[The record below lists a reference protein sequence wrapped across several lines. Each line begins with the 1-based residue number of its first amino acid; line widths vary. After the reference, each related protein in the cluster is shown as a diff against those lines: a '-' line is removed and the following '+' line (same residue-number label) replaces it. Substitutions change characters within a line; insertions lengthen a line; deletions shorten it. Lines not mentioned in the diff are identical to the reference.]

1 MMATARR
8 HLLLRASQ
16 ITAIGVLAIVLV
28 TQLTPEATSRDYRP
42 EGEPLPVPTRQLA
55 AVDADAFGGILVGLR
70 GTPVI
75 VNVWASWCAPCRV
88 EMPLLERAAEEY
100 DSRVAFLGLA
110 SRDSRAGATEFL
122 DDVGVS
128 YPNLFDAD
136 GEVRRVLGVRG
147 FPTTFV
153 FAADGTLL
161 DAVIGGITEQQLAAR
176 LEELTA

>member
-1 MMATARR
+1 MAAGRR
-8 HLLLRASQ
+8 HVLLRAGQ
-16 ITAIGVLAIVLV
+16 ITATGVLAIVLV

-42 EGEPLPVPTRQLA
+42 EGEPLPVPATQLA

-100 DSRVAFLGLA
+100 SGRVAFLGLA
-110 SRDSRAGATEFL
+110 SRDSRAGATDFL
-122 DDVGVS
+122 DAVDVS

-136 GEVRRVLGVRG
+136 GEVRRALGVRG

-153 FAADGTLL
+153 FGADGTLL
-161 DAVIGGITEQQLAAR
+161 EAVVGGVTEQRLAAQLR
-176 LEELTA
+176 DLAG